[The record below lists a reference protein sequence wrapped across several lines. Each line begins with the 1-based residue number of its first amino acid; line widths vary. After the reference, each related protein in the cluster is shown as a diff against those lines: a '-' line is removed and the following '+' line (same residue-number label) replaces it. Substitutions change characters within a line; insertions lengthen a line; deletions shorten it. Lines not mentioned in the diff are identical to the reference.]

1 VVGTRRLARHR
12 ADIGAYSTPGDSV
25 SVDDDSIIPAS
36 RDGGRPMG
44 CNPLVM
50 SLRCLLVD
58 DNVRFLEAARVLL
71 DRQGLDV
78 VGLAS
83 TGAEAIRLTQELRPD
98 VALVD
103 IDLGNESG
111 FDLVRLIS
119 EQGGPAPSRLILIST
134 HSEDDFADLI
144 GQSPALG
151 FLSKSELSAAAVE
164 DLLKEHRGGRSP
176 RF

>member
-1 VVGTRRLARHR
+1 
-12 ADIGAYSTPGDSV
+12 
-25 SVDDDSIIPAS
+25 
-36 RDGGRPMG
+36 MG
-44 CNPLVM
+44 CHPLVM

-58 DNVRFLEAARVLL
+58 DNASFLEAARVLL
-71 DRQGLDV
+71 DRQGLDI

-83 TGAEAIRLTQELRPD
+83 TGAEAVRLSQELRPD

-111 FDLVRLIS
+111 FDLVRLLS
-119 EQGGPAPSRLILIST
+119 EQGDITPSRVILIST

-151 FLSKSELSAAAVE
+151 FLSKSELSAAAVK
-164 DLLKEHRGGRSP
+164 DLVKWHRGGRTP
-176 RF
+176 RS

>member
-1 VVGTRRLARHR
+1 
-12 ADIGAYSTPGDSV
+12 
-25 SVDDDSIIPAS
+25 
-36 RDGGRPMG
+36 
-44 CNPLVM
+44 M

-58 DNVRFLEAARVLL
+58 DNPGFLEAARVLL
-71 DRQGLDV
+71 DRQGLDI

-83 TGAEAIRLTQELRPD
+83 TGAEAVRLSQELRPD

-111 FDLVRLIS
+111 FDLVRLLS
-119 EQGGPAPSRLILIST
+119 EQGGITPSRVILIST

-164 DLLKEHRGGRSP
+164 NLAKGRGEDRSP
-176 RF
+176 RS

>member
-1 VVGTRRLARHR
+1 MT
-12 ADIGAYSTPGDSV
+12 
-25 SVDDDSIIPAS
+25 
-36 RDGGRPMG
+36 
-44 CNPLVM
+44 
-50 SLRCLLVD
+50 LRCLLVD
-58 DNVRFLEAARVLL
+58 DNAGFLEAARVLL

-83 TGAEAIRLTQELRPD
+83 NSTEALRLTKEVLPD

-111 FDLVRLIS
+111 FDLVRLLS
-119 EQGGPAPSRLILIST
+119 ERGGMEPSRVILIST
-134 HSEDDFADLI
+134 HSEEDFADLI

-151 FLSKSELSAAAVE
+151 FLSKSDLSAAAVR
-164 DLLKEHRGGRSP
+164 DLVKGARGDTSP

>member
-1 VVGTRRLARHR
+1 
-12 ADIGAYSTPGDSV
+12 
-25 SVDDDSIIPAS
+25 
-36 RDGGRPMG
+36 MG
-44 CNPLVM
+44 CNPSVM

-83 TGAEAIRLTQELRPD
+83 TGAEAIRLTQQLRPD

-111 FDLVRLIS
+111 FDLVRRIS
-119 EQGGPAPSRLILIST
+119 EQESLAPSRLILIST

-164 DLLKEHRGGRSP
+164 DLLRGHRGGRSP
-176 RF
+176 RC